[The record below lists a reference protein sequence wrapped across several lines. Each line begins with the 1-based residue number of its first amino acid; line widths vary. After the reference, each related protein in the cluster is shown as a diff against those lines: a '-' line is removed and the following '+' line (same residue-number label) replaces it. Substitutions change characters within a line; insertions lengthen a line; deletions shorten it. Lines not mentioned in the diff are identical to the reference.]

1 MPDRSSEDSD
11 EHGGSR
17 PSSGSARRNAEATS
31 QAMGATSDAMGRDWT
46 PRAIAGVYLRGLCM
60 GAADAVPGVSG
71 GTIALITGIYERL
84 ITALTA
90 VSPRRIVSVL
100 RAIVTPQQ
108 GDARRRARDALA
120 ETDALFL
127 LILGGGVVSAVVAVA
142 STVEVA
148 VEQYPVPTFG
158 FFLGLIGASAIV
170 LSSDVTVETPTDI
183 AAGALGFLIAFFMSG
198 QAATGLGQTLPVVF
212 VAGAV
217 AVSAMILPGISG
229 SLILLVLGQYTY
241 MVETLSALRNSLVAA
256 LTGGDTTTLF
266 ASATT
271 AGVFV
276 AGAFVGLFTVAHAV
290 RLALDQRR
298 QATLA
303 FLLLLI
309 VGALRAPFIRIS
321 LALSEVGRGWDGTAV
336 AVVTATAL
344 VGVLTVLAVERAAG
358 GIQLEA

>member
-1 MPDRSSEDSD
+1 MPDRTESGAGSD
-11 EHGGSR
+11 GQAGVSD
-17 PSSGSARRNAEATS
+17 PAASAAADT
-31 QAMGATSDAMGRDWT
+31 GAVAHEVGRDWT
-46 PRAIAGVYLRGLCM
+46 ARAVAGIYLRGLCM

-90 VSPRRIVSVL
+90 VSPRRIAAVL
-100 RAIVTPQQ
+100 GLALSPNRPS
-108 GDARRRARDALA
+108 ARRRARQALV

-127 LILGGGVVSAVVAVA
+127 VVLGFGVVSAIVAVA
-142 STVEVA
+142 STVEIA

-183 AAGALGFLIAFFMSG
+183 AAGALGFVIAFFVSG
-198 QAATGLGQTLPVVF
+198 QAANGLGHTLPVVF
-212 VAGAV
+212 VAGAI

-229 SLILLVLGQYTY
+229 SLLLLLLGQYTY
-241 MVETLSALRNSLVAA
+241 MVETLSALRDSLLATA
-256 LTGGDTTTLF
+256 TGGDATSLL
-266 ASATT
+266 SSVTT

-276 AGAFVGLFTVAHAV
+276 AGALVGLFTVAHVV
-290 RLALDQRR
+290 RFALDRRR

-309 VGALRAPFIRIS
+309 VGALRAPIIRIS
-321 LALSEVGRGWDGTAV
+321 LALSEAGRGWDGAAV
-336 AVVTATAL
+336 AVVAAATL
-344 VGVLTVLAVERAAG
+344 VGVLTVLVVERAAG
-358 GIQLEA
+358 GIQLEG